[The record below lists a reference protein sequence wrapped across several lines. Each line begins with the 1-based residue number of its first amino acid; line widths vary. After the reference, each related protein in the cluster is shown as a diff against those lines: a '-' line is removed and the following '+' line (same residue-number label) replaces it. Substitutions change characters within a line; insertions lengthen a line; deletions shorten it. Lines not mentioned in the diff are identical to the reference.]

1 MTSILN
7 KVLAHPLTRGM
18 SLDDPR
24 TTLLRRDIIR
34 QKPFLV
40 SIYREWYSLLLSVLP
55 EEGSILEVGSG
66 AGFFSEMSPRIITSE
81 VFDLPGIDVLLD
93 GKTLPFADGE
103 LSGIAMT
110 DVLHHIPDVRDFF
123 SEVVRCVRSG
133 GKIAMIEPWRTPWS
147 EWVFKNFH
155 HEPFEPDSGWLIPN
169 SGPLSG
175 ANGALPWI
183 LFERD
188 RAVFTAEY
196 PQISIKLIRVIMPFS
211 YMISGGVSLRNLMP
225 GWSFNLIR
233 NMEKRLDARRWG
245 MFALIELE
253 RK

>member
-1 MTSILN
+1 MSSILSG
-7 KVLAHPLTRGM
+7 VLAHPLTRGM
-18 SLDDPR
+18 SLDDPQ
-24 TTLLRRDIIR
+24 TTLLRREIIR
-34 QKPFLV
+34 KKPFLV
-40 SIYREWYSLLLSVLP
+40 SVYREWYSLLLSILP
-55 EEGSILEVGSG
+55 EDGRILELGSG
-66 AGFFSEMSPRIITSE
+66 AGFFSEMSSRVITSE
-81 VFDLPGIDVLLD
+81 VFELPGIDLLLD
-93 GKTLPFADGE
+93 GKTLPFEDGE

-123 SEVVRCVRSG
+123 SEAVRCLHPG

-147 EWVFKNFH
+147 EWVYKNLH
-155 HEPFEPDSGWLIPN
+155 HEPFEPEAGWLIPD

-188 RAVFTAEY
+188 RAIFADEY
-196 PQISIKLIRVIMPFS
+196 PELSIKLTRPIMPFA
-211 YMISGGVSLRNLMP
+211 YMASGGVSLRALAP
-225 GWSFNLIR
+225 GWSYKIIR
-233 NMEKRLDARRWG
+233 NLERKLDARRWG